1 MLEVKSVIYD
11 RLDALVERWQL
22 VTGTVNATH
31 SFLRMSLQLIH
42 NRAINAAVATSLFER
57 VSKRVPNLFRSFY
70 ASFHE
75 KIVEHL

>member
-22 VTGTVNATH
+22 VTGTINATH

-42 NRAINAAVATSLFER
+42 NRAIDAAVATSLFE
-57 VSKRVPNLFRSFY
+57 
-70 ASFHE
+70 
-75 KIVEHL
+75 